1 MRKKVL
7 GILVTSAIV
16 GAMLMGCSSG
26 GGSTAAVQTT
36 APAQSEAQS
45 QEKKGEDK
53 GAEAAKEETEAV
65 VSEGFNPDK
74 EAGVSIED
82 VREEFGAE
90 VPYGSQDIVVG
101 AVAKQFQNEYWR
113 TLKEGYEE
121 GAGLA
126 SEAGVK
132 VTIDVQAALDENDEQ
147 GQLAILNNMINKKY
161 SVLLLSPISD
171 GNLVPGVESA
181 VEKNIP
187 VINVNDG
194 LIANAPNFV
203 GPKADQNGEL
213 AAEWISKQLDG
224 KGQVAIV
231 IGMPKAF
238 AARQRTEGFENWM
251 TANSPDI
258 EIVAKQ
264 NADWD
269 RNKAKE
275 LAETWIKN
283 YPDLKAI
290 FCNNDGMAL
299 GVVEAVKESGKDIL
313 IVGVDGIGEAYDS
326 IRKGELSATIDSFPF
341 YKAQIALECAA
352 LRELAGQ
359 KLPRVIWTPQA
370 LIDSTNVDTD
380 AKEIINWAPT
390 EYKAQ

>member
-45 QEKKGEDK
+45 QETKGEDK

-121 GAGLA
+121 GARLA

-171 GNLVPGVESA
+171 ENLVPGVESA

-258 EIVAKQ
+258 ETPIEIV
-264 NADWD
+264 
-269 RNKAKE
+269 
-275 LAETWIKN
+275 
-283 YPDLKAI
+283 Y
-290 FCNNDGMAL
+290 
-299 GVVEAVKESGKDIL
+299 V
-313 IVGVDGIGEAYDS
+313 
-326 IRKGELSATIDSFPF
+326 
-341 YKAQIALECAA
+341 
-352 LRELAGQ
+352 
-359 KLPRVIWTPQA
+359 
-370 LIDSTNVDTD
+370 
-380 AKEIINWAPT
+380 
-390 EYKAQ
+390 

>member
-341 YKAQIALECAA
+341 YKAQIALECA